1 MSHGAEGFNVS
12 IEELDALV
20 EQARPALD
28 DAGYQKLKA
37 AVRTLSVMTAMLES
51 PGTTVQSLRNMF
63 GRETNEKTATVL
75 KNAGIHTEKTS
86 APARPKAPGHGRNGA
101 NAYRGAHRVQVP
113 HPSLRS
119 ADRCP

>member
-1 MSHGAEGFNVS
+1 MSHGAERFNVS

-51 PGTTVQSLRNMF
+51 PGTTVQSLR
-63 GRETNEKTATVL
+63 TCL
-75 KNAGIHTEKTS
+75 AGEPTKKQ
-86 APARPKAPGHGRNGA
+86 PR
-101 NAYRGAHRVQVP
+101 Y
-113 HPSLRS
+113 
-119 ADRCP
+119 